1 MNISLGGWQS
11 GEITHAQVYKLENV
25 VEKYKFKTLYGET
38 IEWYEIFVKNAM
50 KIFETIDRFGSICSS
65 L

>member
-1 MNISLGGWQS
+1 M
-11 GEITHAQVYKLENV
+11 
-25 VEKYKFKTLYGET
+25 YGET